1 MTDREHGT
9 PAPPPPRPWNIDG
22 LIPRE
27 AWEDRSDRGLD
38 ERLTTLERRLHAAI
52 DRVEDLPV
60 QVERRLASLE
70 AEVRGRAE
78 ELEAST
84 AALERIVGPELGSR
98 LAELAGGLATF
109 ESRLDVLVGV
119 IAELSALLAQ
129 VREGSAAVRA
139 EQQAAVR
146 SVEARLV
153 AVVQRTCDELVTDA
167 EEVLG
172 EARTTGR
179 HLDRLTARLEDVDGT
194 LGTHRRELADVLHDE
209 RAALVDEVLRVV
221 LDRLPRRDRRRVAE
235 RLLTGRGATTEH
247 RRGSDAPA
255 GRAAERERLVA
266 TVREVPGVGPARA
279 DALAVA
285 FGTRERLGIADAGE
299 VAAFAGLPE
308 DVAIAVRDHVR
319 AEVAGA
325 SDPG

>member
-1 MTDREHGT
+1 MVDGEHGGQ
-9 PAPPPPRPWNIDG
+9 APPPLRPWNIDG

-27 AWEDRSDRGLD
+27 PWEDRSDRALD
-38 ERLTTLERRLHAAI
+38 ERLATLERRLHAAV
-52 DRVEDLPV
+52 DRVEDLPA

-78 ELEAST
+78 ELEATT

-98 LAELAGGLATF
+98 LSELAGGLATF

-119 IAELSALLAQ
+119 IAELSGLLAQ
-129 VREGSAAVRA
+129 VREGSAAARA

-153 AVVQRTCDELVTDA
+153 AAVQRTCDELVADA
-167 EEVLG
+167 SEALG
-172 EARTTGR
+172 EVRTTGR
-179 HLDRLTARLEDVDGT
+179 HLDRLAARLEDVDGT

-209 RAALVDEVLRVV
+209 RAALVDEVLGAV
-221 LDRLPRRDRRRVAE
+221 LDGLPRRDRRRVAE
-235 RLLTGRGATTEH
+235 RLLTGRGVDRSRRPGEEGTRERAT
-247 RRGSDAPA
+247 
-255 GRAAERERLVA
+255 ERERLLA

-279 DALAVA
+279 DALALA
-285 FGTRERLGIADAGE
+285 FGSRERLGVADAGE

-308 DVAIAVRDHVR
+308 DVAVAVRDHVR
-319 AEVAGA
+319 AAVAAAEEG
-325 SDPG
+325 